1 MEYAHWVICGWV
13 ALKALLWF
21 LIILIIVNPVGHIF
35 ELISTLRIGDNI
47 VGAHY
52 LLPHYI

>member
-1 MEYAHWVICGWV
+1 MQWTWVICGWV
-13 ALKALLWF
+13 ALKALLRF
-21 LIILIIVNPVGHIF
+21 LIILIIVNYVGHNL

-52 LLPHYI
+52 LPPYYI

>member
-52 LLPHYI
+52 LQPHYI